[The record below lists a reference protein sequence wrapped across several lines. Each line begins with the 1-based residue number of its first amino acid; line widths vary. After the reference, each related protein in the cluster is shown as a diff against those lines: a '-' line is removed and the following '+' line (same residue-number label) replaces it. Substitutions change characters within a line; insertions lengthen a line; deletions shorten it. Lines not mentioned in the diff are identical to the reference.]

1 MFKFANQLFLIFL
14 FISLPYFGFCQ
25 KEKEL
30 TEEQLSSYPHWIK
43 MMDDPNTN
51 YFKALDAFEAYWEKR
66 VEPEE
71 ESELITEGKL
81 TREQADSMQQ
91 SRATWTQAQLNEY
104 MRMKYQ
110 FKRFKDWKR
119 SMFPYVQADGRILS
133 EEERMQLYNQ
143 QLKERTGG
151 QK

>member
-1 MFKFANQLFLIFL
+1 MFITRFKQLAIIVFLMMPF
-14 FISLPYFGFCQ
+14 FGFSQ
-25 KEKEL
+25 KDKALEEEEL
-30 TEEQLSSYPHWIK
+30 ARYPHWIK
-43 MMDDPNTN
+43 MMEDPNVN
-51 YFKALDAFEAYWEKR
+51 YFKALEAFEAYWEKR

-81 TREQADSMQQ
+81 TREQADSMQK
-91 SRATWTQAQLNEY
+91 SRSTWTQAQLNDY
-104 MRMKYQ
+104 MVMKYQ

-151 QK
+151 K

>member
-1 MFKFANQLFLIFL
+1 
-14 FISLPYFGFCQ
+14 
-25 KEKEL
+25 
-30 TEEQLSSYPHWIK
+30 
-43 MMDDPNTN
+43 MMEDPNVN
-51 YFKALDAFEAYWEKR
+51 YFKALEAFEAYWEKR
-66 VEPEE
+66 IEPEE

-81 TREQADSMQQ
+81 TREQADSMQK
-91 SRATWTQAQLNEY
+91 SRSTWTQAQLNDY
-104 MRMKYQ
+104 MVMKYQ

-151 QK
+151 K

>member
-1 MFKFANQLFLIFL
+1 
-14 FISLPYFGFCQ
+14 
-25 KEKEL
+25 
-30 TEEQLSSYPHWIK
+30 
-43 MMDDPNTN
+43 MMEDPNVN
-51 YFKALDAFEAYWEKR
+51 YFKALEAFEAYWEKR

-81 TREQADSMQQ
+81 TREQADSMQK
-91 SRATWTQAQLNEY
+91 SRSTWTQAQLNDY
-104 MRMKYQ
+104 MVMKYQ

-151 QK
+151 K